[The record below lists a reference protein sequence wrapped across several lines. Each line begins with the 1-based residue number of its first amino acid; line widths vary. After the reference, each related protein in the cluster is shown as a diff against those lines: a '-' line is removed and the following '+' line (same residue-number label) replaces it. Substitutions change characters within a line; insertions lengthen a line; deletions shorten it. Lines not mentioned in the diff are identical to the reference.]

1 MYLSVAASAVSAFA
15 VVALSSV
22 LSTTVGSGFTA
33 SFFVVNVTAAFADTL
48 LFVSTASTSTVY
60 SVPSVRP
67 VSTYSVAVSYT
78 HLTLPTT
85 PYV

>member
-1 MYLSVAASAVSAFA
+1 MYLSVAASAASAFA

-33 SFFVVNVTAAFADTL
+33 SFFVVNVAAAFADTL

-60 SVPSVRP
+60 SVPFVRP
-67 VSTYSVAVSYT
+67 VSTYSVVATSVS
-78 HLTLPTT
+78 LT
-85 PYV
+85 